1 MKIYLKYAVYFILAL
16 PISAGCVEESL
27 ETDGGSEIILSA
39 GLQGSVLSKAPA
51 EGIYPDTDDSYP
63 VSLLRW
69 DQDDNLSWSDREFLH
84 GDLGVPEAS
93 SDGLRR
99 PIDFDKPQYF
109 KSRDL
114 PAGFIGIYP
123 EADTGRWKEQS
134 AGKYITSDDKMTYE
148 IDGYTARPVGKS
160 SGCVYREPSRASDS
174 DSSGDC
180 LGLFPGLLVRR
191 TVHDRGRDRSQ
202 PFRFL

>member
-51 EGIYPDTDDSYP
+51 AGIYPDTGASYP

-69 DQDDNLSWSDREFLH
+69 DQDDNLSWSDRNFLP
-84 GDLGVPEAS
+84 GDLGAPEAS

-99 PIDFDKPQYF
+99 PIDFDVSQYF

-123 EADTGRWKEQS
+123 EAGPGGGWEQS
-134 AGKYITSDDKMTYE
+134 DGKYITSDDKMTYV
-148 IDGYTARPVGKS
+148 IDGRTDVMCSISMSMLWTMPAAT
-160 SGCVYREPSRASDS
+160 SGEIFRM
-174 DSSGDC
+174 C
-180 LGLFPGLLVRR
+180 L
-191 TVHDRGRDRSQ
+191 S
-202 PFRFL
+202 